1 MNDVWIL
8 AEHHQGVVKEV
19 SFELLA
25 WGRSLADT
33 LGCSLCTLL
42 FSPGT
47 KEEQLRALIER
58 GADIVYYSED
68 SSFDYVTCETYTN
81 VIEDLVKREKPQ
93 ILLGAAT
100 TTGRSVLPYLAV
112 KISSGLTADC
122 TNLDIEEGTNLLLQT
137 RPAIGGNIMA
147 TIKTP
152 NHTPQMATVR
162 PKSKKPLGKDV
173 NRVGSIVKIPFLRS
187 YSDNRVTVIDEHP
200 LEGSEGAIEE
210 SLRVISGGKGL
221 KKKDNFDRIR
231 HLAVSLDGAVGASRE
246 AVDRGWIGY
255 SHQVGLSGKT
265 ISPELYMAIGISGAV
280 QHLAGIKTSKYIV
293 SINNDPTAPIIQIS
307 DLAIVGDLFSI
318 IDEIERQLELREATY
333 GQLQ

>member
-8 AEHHQGVVKEV
+8 AEHHKGVIKEV
-19 SFELLA
+19 SYELLA
-25 WGRSLADT
+25 WGRSLADS
-33 LGCSLCTLL
+33 LGCSLCALL

-47 KEEQLRALIER
+47 EEGQLTSLIKH
-58 GADIVYYSED
+58 GADVIYYCED
-68 SSFDYVTCETYTN
+68 SSYTYVTCETYTH
-81 VIEDLVKREKPQ
+81 VIEDLVKKEKPQ

-122 TNLDIEEGTNLLLQT
+122 THLAIEEGTNLLLQT

-162 PKSKKPLGKDV
+162 PKSKKPLPKDL
-173 NRVGSIVKIPFLRS
+173 NRTGSIISIPFSSS
-187 YSDNRVTVIDEHP
+187 YADKRVTVLEEQP
-200 LEGSEGAIEE
+200 LEGSEGSIEE
-210 SLRVISGGKGL
+210 SKRVISGGKGL
-221 KKKDNFDRIR
+221 KKKDNFERIVR
-231 HLAVSLDGAVGASRE
+231 LASLMHGAVGASRE

-293 SINNDPTAPIIQIS
+293 SINDDITAPIIQIS
-307 DLAIVGDLFSI
+307 DFAIVGDLFTI
-318 IDEIERQLELREATY
+318 CDEIERQITNKGGRCD
-333 GQLQ
+333 